1 MVKKS
6 NSGDIEKFVEAL
18 PLAERNS
25 DGNLIASG
33 KSAVSSFLSQAEKI
47 RPAADGQG
55 RLIFALDAT
64 MSRQPTWDVACEI
77 QSEMFSAVGKA
88 GQLAIQLVYFRGFGE
103 CRASKWVV
111 RSDALR
117 DLMSGIACK
126 GGRTQLCK
134 VLTHA
139 KKEAAKSDAGKKV
152 SALVFV
158 GDAMEEAIDELS
170 HRAGEL
176 GLLGIPVF
184 MFQEGHDPTAERAF
198 RDVAKLSGGA
208 YMRFDAGSAAELAQ
222 LLAAVAKFASGGLK
236 AIASDKNSSAQALLR
251 QLKN

>member
-1 MVKKS
+1 MGKKS
-6 NSGDIEKFVEAL
+6 KSGDIEKFVAKL
-18 PLAERNS
+18 PLSKRGR
-25 DGNLIASG
+25 DGNLQVSE
-33 KSAVSSFLSQAEKI
+33 KSAVSTFLNQAEKI
-47 RPAADGQG
+47 KPATDGQG

-77 QSEMFSAVGKA
+77 QSEMFSAVGEA
-88 GQLAIQLVYFRGFGE
+88 GRLAIQLVYFRGFGE

-111 RSDALR
+111 RSNALR
-117 DLMSGIACK
+117 DLMSGIVCK

-134 VLTHA
+134 VLSHA
-139 KKEAAKSDAGKKV
+139 KKEAASSDTGKKV

-158 GDAMEEAIDELS
+158 GDAMEEAIDELA

-184 MFQEGHDPTAERAF
+184 VFQEGHDPTAERAF

-208 YMRFDAGSAAELAQ
+208 YMRFNTGSAAELAQ

-236 AIASDKNSSAQALLR
+236 AIASDKNKSSQALLR
-251 QLKN
+251 QLKD

>member
-1 MVKKS
+1 MAKKS
-6 NSGDIEKFVEAL
+6 SSGDIEKFVGKLSPAG
-18 PLAERNS
+18 RNAGDVVETS
-25 DGNLIASG
+25 KKASIG
-33 KSAVSSFLSQAEKI
+33 DFLNQAEKI
-47 RPAADGQG
+47 KPAGDGQG

-77 QSEMFSAVGKA
+77 QSEMFAAVGKA
-88 GQLAIQLVYFRGFGE
+88 GGLAIQLVYFRGFGE

-111 RSDALR
+111 RSNALR
-117 DLMSGIACK
+117 DLMSGIGCK

-139 KKEAAKSDAGKKV
+139 KKEAAKSGPGKKV
-152 SALVFV
+152 SAMVFV

-184 MFQEGHDPTAERAF
+184 MFQEGHDPIAERAF
-198 RDVAKLSGGA
+198 REVAKLTGGA
-208 YMRFDAGSAAELAQ
+208 YMRFDTGSAAELAQ

-236 AIASDKNSSAQALLR
+236 ALVSDRNKSVQGLLR
-251 QLKN
+251 QLNK